1 MKWTETLIATL
12 REDPQE
18 AEIPSHRL
26 MLRAGLMRKLAS
38 GLYTWLPLG
47 LRVLR
52 KVETIVREEM
62 DRAGALEVLMPI
74 LQPRELWEQSGRWE
88 SMDAIMLKAETHGG
102 RELVLGPTHEE
113 VVTDLVAG
121 EINSYRR
128 LPVNLYQINTKFRD
142 EIRPRF
148 GVMRSREFIMKDG
161 YSFDL
166 DEAGADRSYRL
177 MYEAYRRIFRRCG
190 LEVMVVEA
198 DTGMM
203 GGRESHEFMVPAET
217 GEDAIAVCPGCGYS
231 ANVEQAAVGKSQF
244 TGTRIGEDIE
254 EVATPGLRTVEELS
268 EFFSASPRRFIK
280 TLIYL
285 SGGKPVAVLIRGDRE
300 VNESKLAK
308 KLGGAEPVLADGETI
323 LRVTGAPLG
332 FSGPVG
338 LEGIEVLADYSVA
351 GIADGITGGNREDL
365 HLVHVNLDRDC
376 PGREFVDLAR
386 AAAGDPCPGCG
397 EPLAVRRGIEVGHV
411 FKLGTRYSRALGA
424 VFKDEEG
431 GERPAIMGCYGI
443 GVSRTVAAV
452 IEQHNDDKGIV
463 WPAAVAPYQVLVLAL
478 TPDQPGVSEAAE
490 KIIAALAPTG
500 RDILYDDRPASA
512 GVKFND
518 ADLIGFPVRITVG
531 KRFLQTG
538 LAEVKHRASEEVHTV
553 PPEEVPALVDRL
565 LGSNSQS

>member
-52 KVETIVREEM
+52 KVENIVREEM
-62 DRAGALEVLMPI
+62 DRAGALEILMPI
-74 LQPRELWEQSGRWE
+74 LQPRELWEKSGRWE
-88 SMDAIMLKAETHGG
+88 SMDAIMLKARTHGG

-113 VVTDLVAG
+113 VVTGLVAG
-121 EINSYRR
+121 EISSYRR

-177 MYEAYRRIFRRCG
+177 MYEAYQRIFRRCG
-190 LEVMVVEA
+190 LEAMAVEA

-217 GEDAIAVCPGCGYS
+217 GEDEIAVCPGCGYS
-231 ANVEQAAVGKSQF
+231 ANVEQAAVREGQF
-244 TGTRIGEDIE
+244 NGARTGEAVR
-254 EVATPGLRTVEELS
+254 EVPTPGLRTVEELA

-285 SGGKPVAVLIRGDRE
+285 AGGKPVAVLVRGDRE
-300 VNESKLAK
+300 INESKLAK
-308 KLGGAEPVLADGETI
+308 KLGGAQPVLADGETI

-338 LEGIEVLADYSVA
+338 LEGIGILADYSVA
-351 GIADGITGGNREDL
+351 EIADGITGGNREDL
-365 HLVHVNLDRDC
+365 HLVNVNIDRDC
-376 PGREFVDLAR
+376 PGLEFVDLAL
-386 AAAGDPCPGCG
+386 AAAGDPCPSCG
-397 EPLAVRRGIEVGHV
+397 KPIAVRRGIEVGHV
-411 FKLGTRYSRALGA
+411 FKLGTKYSRALGA
-424 VFKDEEG
+424 GVKDEAG

-452 IEQHNDDKGIV
+452 IEQHNDDRGIV

-478 TPDQPGVSEAAE
+478 APDQPGVPEAAE
-490 KIIAALAPTG
+490 EIISALAPTG

-531 KRFLQTG
+531 KRFLRTG

-565 LGSNSQS
+565 LA